1 MLQQATT
8 ARSVSSRANT
18 DQEQLHEQPRWAP
31 PPPPTGQDRALTIS
45 LAPVLP
51 QPPHTAHHT
60 PTHAPDIVTIYYQY
74 IFPPVQR
81 LQQAPAGGSV
91 SCTTQQQSNSLAAP
105 LPQPPP
111 TEPSQTIHQTTQQY
125 TTTYIHTRTKYCDNP
140 PPTHPPACT
149 NTTNYACTN
158 VCKCVWVCRASG
170 SDACADAEAR
180 STATIMKPCCC
191 QGCTYIKYGHPL
203 LVVALMHHFYNK
215 LVVGIMIM
223 TSKQIFLF

>member
-1 MLQQATT
+1 MGASSSPHWPRPSPHAIAGPSAAT
-8 ARSVSSRANT
+8 ASSDCT
-18 DQEQLHEQPRWAP
+18 
-31 PPPPTGQDRALTIS
+31 
-45 LAPVLP
+45 
-51 QPPHTAHHT
+51 PHTH
-60 PTHAPDIVTIYYQY
+60 THAPDIVTIYYQY

-158 VCKCVWVCRASG
+158 VCLGVSCVWERRMRRRTTQDHSNQHG
-170 SDACADAEAR
+170 
-180 STATIMKPCCC
+180 STAAARK
-191 QGCTYIKYGHPL
+191 YIFKIRCP
-203 LVVALMHHFYNK
+203 
-215 LVVGIMIM
+215 
-223 TSKQIFLF
+223 TSGDDFIVSFL